1 MKNKSSISKA
11 VLITIAMTSFISCK
25 KTTKTE
31 TPVPTPTPRDAQA
44 ILVGRVWKISSRV
57 ENGGTASLPNC
68 AKDDILEFKTNG
80 TFNSLV
86 DTTLCNPN
94 ESSVVDGGY
103 QFSGDKKNITFTT
116 PFFNYSG
123 KIIDAEENKVTIE
136 FDLGPGFLIKDT
148 FVPKQ

>member
-1 MKNKSSISKA
+1 MKNKSSIRKA
-11 VLITIAMTSFISCK
+11 VLVTIAMTSFISCK

-86 DTTLCNPN
+86 DTTLCNPM
-94 ESSVVDGGY
+94 VVIS
-103 QFSGDKKNITFTT
+103 FLEIKKILRLLHL
-116 PFFNYSG
+116 SL
-123 KIIDAEENKVTIE
+123 TILE
-136 FDLGPGFLIKDT
+136 K
-148 FVPKQ
+148 